1 MAQIELS
8 ERHVVGDAQDAI
20 SQSDQDL
27 ILKFN
32 SRKIEAAG
40 ETLSRLVSNRAQST
54 PTRIAVDSWDMSLSF
69 AALDDLSTRLSRHLR
84 DTIDCEQKPI
94 MTVFKKSAL
103 AVVVLL
109 AILKSGN
116 HYVPA
121 DPSHPRSRV
130 QAMKEHA
137 GCIAILTSQECEQ
150 AVFGVDGSP
159 PLVVTFDMIC
169 ALPNTKETVEDA
181 SQLESPCVVLFTS
194 GSTGTPKGVL
204 LSHKALSTSLSD
216 HGKKI
221 GVSTASRVLSFASFA
236 FDAHLWDTWTCL
248 IYGGTICIPNEK
260 DRMDDLQSFIT
271 RSNVN
276 IALLVPA
283 VAESLEPTGLDNLQM
298 LIVGG
303 EAVTTHQLGR
313 WAGTGIRVINAYG
326 PTECSVMSTLNLDL
340 KASDPTDLGQPV
352 GGQCWIVDPDNYNI
366 LLPCGTEGELVVTGE
381 HLARRYIADDEKTT
395 AAFVFPQWPSWA
407 PQGQRAYRTGDLAI
421 FDAQGTLRI
430 RGRKDRQ
437 IKLHGLRIERTE
449 LEHLIAT
456 CELHDSVPVV
466 EKVSGAWG
474 DRLIC
479 FIVPRGIK
487 APFFALLVHAQEL
500 DLLEATIRSR
510 LQDTVPSGW
519 IPGHFVFVT
528 QIPLNTSDKVDR
540 ARLVRAY
547 EEGLASEPRKNFGM
561 ATPSSESASSTHTPN
576 ISHAPKEMR
585 PAEEVD
591 VMSWRVREVWARV
604 LGVNANQMSEN
615 ADFLRLGG
623 SSLHAIKVVSAM
635 RAQGLVVSTAQILG
649 KATVRELA
657 ICCLSDSQAQ
667 TQVGASEY
675 EDPLPFS
682 LL

>member
-1 MAQIELS
+1 MAQTKLTK
-8 ERHVVGDAQDAI
+8 RNVAGDTQNAI
-20 SQSDQDL
+20 SKSDQDV

-32 SRKIEAAG
+32 SREIEAG
-40 ETLSRLVSNRAQST
+40 DETISRLVSKRTQST
-54 PTRIAVDSWDMSLSF
+54 PTRVAVDSWDWSLSF
-69 AALDDLSTRLSRHLR
+69 ADLDDLSTRLSRHLR
-84 DTIDCEQKPI
+84 DTFGCEQKPI

-116 HYVPA
+116 HYAPA
-121 DPSHPRSRV
+121 DPSHPRSRI

-137 GCIAILTSQECEQ
+137 GCIAILTSRECEQ
-150 AVFGVDGSP
+150 AVAGVDGSSP
-159 PLVVTFDMIC
+159 QVVTFDMIY
-169 ALPNTKETVEDA
+169 ALPSTEETVEDA
-181 SQLESPCVVLFTS
+181 SQLESPCVILFTS

-216 HGKKI
+216 HGNKI
-221 GVSTASRVLSFASFA
+221 GVSNASRVLSFASFA

-248 IYGGTICIPNEK
+248 IYGGTICIPNEN
-260 DRMDDLQSFIT
+260 DRMDDLQGFMT
-271 RSNVN
+271 RSNINV
-276 IALLVPA
+276 ALLVPA
-283 VAESLEPTGLDNLQM
+283 VSESLEPTGLSNLQT

-303 EAVTTHQLGR
+303 EAITAHQLER
-313 WAGTGIRVINAYG
+313 WANTGIRVINAYG
-326 PTECSVMSTLNLDL
+326 PTECSVISTLNLNL
-340 KASDPTDLGQPV
+340 KVSDPTDLGQPV
-352 GGQCWIVDPDNYNI
+352 GGQCWIVDPDDYNI
-366 LLPCGTEGELVVTGE
+366 LLPCGTEGELVVSGE
-381 HLARRYIADDEKTT
+381 HLAQRYIADEEKTT
-395 AAFVFPQWPSWA
+395 TAFVFPQWPSWA

-421 FDAQGTLRI
+421 FDSHGTLRI

-437 IKLHGLRIERTE
+437 IKLNGLRIERTE

-466 EKVSGAWG
+466 EKVSGVWG
-474 DRLIC
+474 DRLVC

-500 DLLEATIRSR
+500 DLLEAKIRSR

-547 EEGLASEPRKNFGM
+547 EEGLASEPRKDSGM
-561 ATPSSESASSTHTPN
+561 ATPLSESSSAHTPN
-576 ISHAPKEMR
+576 LLHIPKEIH

-591 VMSWRVREVWARV
+591 IMSRRIREVWARV
-604 LGVNANQMSEN
+604 LGVNANQMSDN

-623 SSLHAIKVVSAM
+623 SSLHAIKAVSAM

-649 KATVRELA
+649 KATVRELS
-657 ICCLSDSQAQ
+657 ICFLASSQAQ
-667 TQVGASEY
+667 TQVGASDND
-675 EDPLPFS
+675 DPLPFS